1 MFYDNF
7 PKEIF
12 TIRLNITNASVQFP
26 NDGCCFIASE
36 VLASDD
42 ITLEGGGGGV
52 TAGIEAYIS
61 S

>member
-12 TIRLNITNASVQFP
+12 RIRLNITNASVQFP
-26 NDGCCFIASE
+26 NDRCCFIASE

-42 ITLEGGGGGV
+42 ITLGGGG
-52 TAGIEAYIS
+52 
-61 S
+61 